1 MNHLPKQQTRR
12 SNQPHSNSLY
22 VRGRSYP
29 AGPISLPQGKRVSLK
44 ICFFPSKRRGFS
56 TSYTHPRLLSFDTVI
71 KVVGLLAVSLWM
83 WWPL

>member
-12 SNQPHSNSLY
+12 SNQPHSNSQF

-29 AGPISLPQGKRVSLK
+29 AGPISLSQGKRVSLK
-44 ICFFPSKRRGFS
+44 ICFFPSKRRGR
-56 TSYTHPRLLSFDTVI
+56 TSYPSPRLLSFDTVI
-71 KVVGLLAVSLWM
+71 KVVGLLALSLWM